1 MISHSARRLRPNGG
15 RTEPGLQAWI
25 GWDFLAFAKRIGN
38 GFSCCPFAFSFGKQ
52 YQRVNFFRTFAA
64 TFYLGV
70 RSSTKTKQAQMAVK
84 IRLARRGRKKMAMY
98 DIVVAESTSPRDGKF
113 VEKIGTY
120 NPNTDPST
128 VVLKSDRAVYWLMV
142 GAQPTDTARS
152 VLSHEGVMYRKH
164 LQVGVNKGAI
174 TQEQADEKYTTWK
187 EDKQNRIAGAADTK
201 TQTKEQSRA
210 ARLEAERKVSEIR
223 AEAIVKKN
231 RVEEP
236 VAEVA
241 PVEEVAAT
249 EVAPTEVAAAE
260 AAEERE
266 VVNAVPVAAIEEAP
280 ATEAIGEV
288 AAPTEAVA
296 AEVTP
301 AVEVPIADIVPAD
314 EVVAVEATVAEETPA
329 PTEVAPTEVATTE
342 EAPVAEETPA
352 VEEAP
357 VAETAPEVDETPAPV
372 SEEAAAEE
380 TEKKDTPVA
389 E

>member
-1 MISHSARRLRPNGG
+1 
-15 RTEPGLQAWI
+15 
-25 GWDFLAFAKRIGN
+25 
-38 GFSCCPFAFSFGKQ
+38 
-52 YQRVNFFRTFAA
+52 
-64 TFYLGV
+64 
-70 RSSTKTKQAQMAVK
+70 MAVK

-174 TQEQADEKYTTWK
+174 SQEQADEKYTAWK

-210 ARLEAERKVSEIR
+210 ARLESERKVSEIR
-223 AEAIVKKN
+223 AETIVKKN

-236 VAEVA
+236 VAEVV

-249 EVAPTEVAAAE
+249 EVATTEVAAVE
-260 AAEERE
+260 VSEERE
-266 VVNAVPVAAIEEAP
+266 ISNALPVAEVEA
-280 ATEAIGEV
+280 AHAAEAIGEMPVELTAEV
-288 AAPTEAVA
+288 AMPTEAVA

-301 AVEVPIADIVPAD
+301 AVEVPIADIVPGTEVPAD
-314 EVVAVEATVAEETPA
+314 EVAAVEATVSEETP
-329 PTEVAPTEVATTE
+329 VATEVATTE
-342 EAPVAEETPA
+342 EVPVAA
-352 VEEAP
+352 DEAP
-357 VAETAPEVDETPAPV
+357 VAETAPEVDATPAPALEETPATEV
-372 SEEAAAEE
+372 ATTEVAATEVAGAETTTVEDAPSGE
-380 TEKKDTPVA
+380 TEKKDTPA
-389 E
+389 TE